1 MNDLQEY
8 LEGVKDR
15 QIAKELKAAEPT
27 IEFAT
32 QTANLPEPLREY
44 HKYTGKIGTNEYPYT
59 RLELPDCDPIRL
71 NWRASNQLVANCEVE
86 RLDYQTEKVHF
97 ETYYDLESAI
107 FAAQD
112 STFEEAKE
120 RFSNANLLRI
130 AENRF
135 EVFGNKRVIAASLL
149 VIARVMARGGK

>member
-27 IEFAT
+27 VEFAT
-32 QTANLPEPLREY
+32 QTANLPEPLRPY
-44 HKYTGKIGTNEYPYT
+44 HKYTGYDYT
-59 RLELPDCDPIRL
+59 RLELPNCDPIRL
-71 NWRASNQLVANCEVE
+71 NWRNGNQEVASCEVE

-112 STFEEAKE
+112 STLAESFMYY
-120 RFSNANLLRI
+120 SNEKLLEI
-130 AENRF
+130 SELSIGKSDY
-135 EVFGNKRVIAASLL
+135 ELSTSASLL

>member
-1 MNDLQEY
+1 MNIQEY
-8 LEGVKDR
+8 LNGVKDR

-27 IEFAT
+27 VEFAT

-71 NWRASNQLVANCEVE
+71 NWRANNQLVASCEVE

-112 STFEEAKE
+112 STFEEANDHY
-120 RFSNANLLRI
+120 SNEKLLEI
-130 AENRF
+130 AENQFANQNDERC
-135 EVFGNKRVIAASLL
+135 VSASLL